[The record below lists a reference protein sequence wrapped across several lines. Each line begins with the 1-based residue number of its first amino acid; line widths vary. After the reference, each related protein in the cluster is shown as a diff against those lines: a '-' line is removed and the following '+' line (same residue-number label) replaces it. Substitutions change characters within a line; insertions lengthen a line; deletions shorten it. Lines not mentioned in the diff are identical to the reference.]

1 MRHGHQFG
9 IGFYGPFILIF
20 LLIIF
25 IILLV
30 ILSIM
35 KKKSLNPFSVE
46 AIKILKTKYASGD
59 ITVDEFL
66 DVKDKIEKN
75 KIDNDIILKF
85 IKGEVSYEEFKNL
98 KKLWC
103 KVRTLLNILNII
115 LEKNKN
121 WYY

>member
-35 KKKSLNPFSVE
+35 KKKSLNSFSIE
-46 AIKILKTKYASGD
+46 AIKLLKTKYASGA

-66 DVKDKIEKN
+66 DIKDKIEKN

-85 IKGEVSYEEFKNL
+85 VKGELSYEEFKKCN
-98 KKLWC
+98 
-103 KVRTLLNILNII
+103 
-115 LEKNKN
+115 
-121 WYY
+121 Y

>member
-75 KIDNDIILKF
+75 KIDNDVILKF

-98 KKLWC
+98 KKLWS